1 MSVLMRSTST
11 KIILDYGRYQ
21 STIDITEGDGVFI
34 FPRLLFQIERIKS
47 LRKMNRKLSHV
58 ATNTLCALKYH

>member
-34 FPRLLFQIERIKS
+34 FPACCFKS
-47 LRKMNRKLSHV
+47 NE
-58 ATNTLCALKYH
+58 